1 MVIYGSQNFSF
12 IERSN
17 VLCSLFKGS
26 HKRVALYIYV
36 HCRFITV
43 LHSQQFMTSFSILA
57 VGYEARKFGVTRML
71 RGDEAKQKCPDIIIF
86 NVPEKRGKAD
96 LTKYRLAGAEVSTY
110 IPPYVY
116 NIHTIS
122 IRLLHND
129 TIRSVIFVSL
139 NFVV

>member
-1 MVIYGSQNFSF
+1 
-12 IERSN
+12 
-17 VLCSLFKGS
+17 
-26 HKRVALYIYV
+26 
-36 HCRFITV
+36 
-43 LHSQQFMTSFSILA
+43 MTSSSILA

-110 IPPYVY
+110 LPPYAY

-122 IRLLHND
+122 IPIRLLHND